1 MRTTGTAAA
10 AAAACA
16 LALGASAANAGVLHY
31 EARLS
36 GAAEAPANPS
46 QARGLVTAVVDTDR
60 RVMEY
65 TVTYSGLGGP
75 VSVAGFKED
84 STPPDDPIVTA
95 PTDGKAK
102 TIHAVVSLTD
112 AQINA
117 LDRGKWL
124 FDIATTA
131 SPGGEIRGRL
141 HRVSGD

>member
-1 MRTTGTAAA
+1 MTTPRTAAL

-16 LALGASAANAGVLHY
+16 LALGATAANAGVLHY

-36 GAAEAPANPS
+36 GGAETPANPS
-46 QARGLVTAVVDTDR
+46 HAQGRITAAVDTER

-75 VSVAGFKED
+75 ISVAGFKED
-84 STPPDDPIVTA
+84 ATPPDDPIVTA
-95 PTDGKAK
+95 PTDGKGE
-102 TIHAVVSLTD
+102 TIHAVVRLTD
-112 AQINA
+112 AQIND